1 MRFLFE
7 KAFINNIYYYRDVDP
22 IDFVLGDFANDLVE
36 SNHTQNKL
44 SHSESHGAI
53 KQTYSRLSTMYCMLP
68 EYHNTDI
75 NDSMIKSLNL
85 ETLALKWMDQS
96 FEVKF

>member
-1 MRFLFE
+1 M
-7 KAFINNIYYYRDVDP
+7 DP
-22 IDFVLGDFANDLVE
+22 INFVLGEFAIDTDEKSQKVN
-36 SNHTQNKL
+36 
-44 SHSESHGAI
+44 HSEVTGAI

-68 EYHNTDI
+68 EYHNTEI

-96 FEVKF
+96 FEVSI

>member
-1 MRFLFE
+1 MFSFLFFLNRE
-7 KAFINNIYYYRDVDP
+7 VDP
-22 IDFVLGDFANDLVE
+22 INFVLSEFASDVVE
-36 SNHTQNKL
+36 KSEKVN
-44 SHSESHGAI
+44 HSEAHGAI

-68 EYHNTDI
+68 EYHNTEI

-96 FEVKF
+96 FEASIRFLF